1 MTAEG
6 TGPLQGLEV
15 LDFLAGP
22 MASIGRALAD
32 LGACVTRIEP
42 PGGQPD
48 RPAPGDD
55 PRRGLAFAVR
65 NAGKGSALHDPQ
77 DAGDRARLAERLS
90 RAHAVLLDLGPDARL
105 RLDPQALRARHPG
118 LVVVCL
124 SDFGMTP
131 GFADWRAADPV
142 MHALSGSLSRSGI
155 EGAPPLVPPGRIA
168 EGAAASQAL
177 MLTLVAL
184 YARMRRGEGALL
196 DVALVDGAAL
206 ALDPVF
212 GIAGAAGVAAVQGLS
227 LTDIP
232 RARPPVGA
240 FYPILPCADG
250 RVRICVLSPRQWRA
264 MFEWMGSPPA
274 FADPRFAQTRV
285 RFETPTIN
293 AAIAAFF
300 ADKTRA
306 ELEAEGGA
314 RGVPVGALL
323 TLDEALATDHVAER
337 GALTSVPT
345 LDGGTATLPDG
356 VAVIDGRRAGPRAG
370 PPAPGEAAPAA
381 APVPPFPA
389 PEPGRPGA
397 GPLAGLKVLDLGV
410 IVVGA
415 EQGRILADLGAD
427 VLKVESNAF
436 PDGTRAS
443 MIGVKMTASFA
454 VGHRNKRGLGL
465 NLRAP
470 EGRALFLRLA
480 AEADVVLSNFKPG
493 TMEKLGLGPETL
505 SAANPRL
512 VMVESS
518 AFGDVGPWAARMGY
532 GPLVRASA
540 GLTEQWRYPE
550 ADDGFSDAV
559 TIYPDHAAARFG
571 LAAALSLLIRR
582 LRTGRGGRASISQ
595 AEVMFAHLEV
605 DIARRAAGLP
615 AQAPGAPWGVFP
627 CAGDDA
633 WCAVAV
639 ETDAHWAALARALDR
654 PDLAEDPRLAA
665 ARGRLADPASA
676 EAPLRAWLAG
686 RSPQEAMAE
695 LQAAGVPAGAMLR
708 PVDLPEWAERPGR
721 GLYRTARHPRVELPY
736 LEEAAPARVD
746 AWPAPPSRPAP
757 LAGEHS
763 VEAVADWLGL
773 PPEETARLVREG
785 VLEVAD
791 APHPA
796 PG

>member
-1 MTAEG
+1 MTPEDA
-6 TGPLQGLEV
+6 GPLQGLEV
-15 LDFLAGP
+15 LDLLSGP
-22 MASIGRALAD
+22 MAAIGRALAD
-32 LGACVTRIEP
+32 LGARTTRIEP

-55 PRRGLAFAVR
+55 PLRGLAFAVR
-65 NAGKGSALHDPQ
+65 NAGKGSVVHDPE
-77 DAGDRARLAERLS
+77 DAGDRARLAARLGA
-90 RAHAVLLDLGPDARL
+90 AHAVLLDLGPDARL
-105 RLDPQALRARHPG
+105 RLDPDDLRARFPG
-118 LVVVCL
+118 LVVVGV

-131 GFADWRAADPV
+131 GFSRWRAADPV

-155 EGAPPLVPPGRIA
+155 EGAEPLIPPGRIA
-168 EGAAASQAL
+168 EGSAASQAL
-177 MLTLVAL
+177 MLTLAAL
-184 YARMRRGEGALL
+184 YARMRRGGGALL
-196 DVALVDGAAL
+196 DIALVDGAAL

-212 GIAGAAGVAAVQGLS
+212 GIAGAAGVAAAQGLS
-227 LTDIP
+227 LEEIP
-232 RARPPVGA
+232 RPRPPVGA

-250 RVRICVLSPRQWRA
+250 RVRICVLSPRQWQA
-264 MFEWMGSPPA
+264 MFAWMGRPAA

-285 RFETPTIN
+285 RFETPALN

-323 TLDEALATDHVAER
+323 TLDEALATGHVAAR
-337 GALTSVPT
+337 GALTRVPT

-356 VAVIDGRRAGPRAG
+356 VAVIDGRRAGPRRG
-370 PPAPGEAAPAA
+370 PPALGEALPDAPAA
-381 APVPPFPA
+381 PFPA
-389 PEPGRPGA
+389 PEPAAPGA

-427 VLKVESNAF
+427 VLKVESRAF

-443 MIGVKMTASFA
+443 MVGVRMTASFA
-454 VGHRNKRGLGL
+454 VGHRNKRSLGL

-480 AEADVVLSNFKPG
+480 AEADLVLSNFKPG
-493 TMEKLGLGPETL
+493 TMEKLGLGPEAL

-512 VMVESS
+512 VTVESS
-518 AFGDVGPWAARMGY
+518 AFGDVGPWAGRMGY

-550 ADDGFSDAV
+550 VEDGFSDAV

-615 AQAPGAPWGVFP
+615 ERAPGAPWGVFP
-627 CAGDDA
+627 CAGEDA

-639 ETDAHWAALARALDR
+639 GTDAHWAALARALGRPELAWD
-654 PDLAEDPRLAA
+654 PDLAAA
-665 ARGRLADPASA
+665 SGRLADPAAA

-686 RSPQEAMAE
+686 RSPQEAMAD

-721 GLYRTARHPRVELPY
+721 GLYRRARHPLVERPY

-763 VEAVADWLGL
+763 LEAAAEWLGL
-773 PPEETARLVREG
+773 PPCETARLLHEG
-785 VLEVAD
+785 VLEVPD
-791 APHPA
+791 APLPA
-796 PG
+796 

>member
-1 MTAEG
+1 MTADA
-6 TGPLQGLEV
+6 TGPLQGLEI
-15 LDFLAGP
+15 LDLMSGA
-22 MASIGRALAD
+22 MSSIGRGLAD
-32 LGACVTRIEP
+32 LGAHVTRIEP

-55 PRRGLAFAVR
+55 PLRALAFAVR
-65 NAGKGSALHDPQ
+65 NAGKGSVEHDPEDP
-77 DAGDRARLAERLS
+77 DARARLEARLAT
-90 RAHAVLLDLGPDARL
+90 AHAALLDLGPDAAL
-105 RLDPQALRARHPG
+105 RLDPDDLRARFPG
-118 LVVVCL
+118 LVVVGL
-124 SDFGMTP
+124 SDFGQTP

-155 EGAPPLVPPGRIA
+155 EGEPPLIPPGRIA
-168 EGAAASQAL
+168 EGSAASQAL

-184 YARMRRGEGALL
+184 YARMRSGDGAML
-196 DVALVDGAAL
+196 DIALTDGAAL

-212 GIAGAAGVAAVQGLS
+212 GIAGAAGVAAAQGLA
-227 LTDIP
+227 LEDIP

-250 RVRICVLSPRQWRA
+250 RVRICVLSPRQWQA
-264 MFEWMGSPPA
+264 MFAWMGSPPA

-285 RFETPTIN
+285 RFETPGIN

-306 ELEAEGGA
+306 ELEAEGAA
-314 RGVPVGALL
+314 RGVPIGALL

-337 GALTSVPT
+337 GALTSVP
-345 LDGGTATLPDG
+345 LPEGGTVALPDG
-356 VAVIDGRRAGPRAG
+356 VAVIDGRRCGPRRG
-370 PPAPGEAAPAA
+370 PPALGETLPAAPMS
-381 APVPPFPA
+381 FPA
-389 PEPGRPGA
+389 PEAAAPG

-427 VLKVESNAF
+427 VLKVESRAF

-443 MIGVKMTASFA
+443 MMGVQMTASFA
-454 VGHRNKRGLGL
+454 VGHRNKRSLGL

-480 AEADVVLSNFKPG
+480 AEADLVLSNFKPG

-505 SAANPRL
+505 AAANPRL
-512 VMVESS
+512 ITVESS
-518 AFGDVGPWAARMGY
+518 AFGDVGPWAGRMGY

-540 GLTEQWRYPE
+540 GLTEQWRYPDAE
-550 ADDGFSDAV
+550 DGFSDAV

-571 LAAALSLLIRR
+571 LAAALALLIRR
-582 LRTGRGGRASISQ
+582 LRTGHGGRASISQ
-595 AEVMFAHLEV
+595 AEVMFAHLEL

-627 CAGDDA
+627 CAGEDA

-639 ETDAHWAALARALDR
+639 ETDAHWQALCRALD
-654 PDLAEDPRLAA
+654 LAA
-665 ARGRLADPASA
+665 PSLATAQARLADPAAA
-676 EAPLRAWLAG
+676 EAPLREWLAQ

-721 GLYRTARHPRVELPY
+721 GLYRRARHPLVDRPY

-763 VEAVADWLGL
+763 AEAVADWLGL
-773 PPEETARLVREG
+773 PPAETDRLLREG
-785 VLEVAD
+785 VLETPD
-791 APHPA
+791 APIPA
-796 PG
+796 